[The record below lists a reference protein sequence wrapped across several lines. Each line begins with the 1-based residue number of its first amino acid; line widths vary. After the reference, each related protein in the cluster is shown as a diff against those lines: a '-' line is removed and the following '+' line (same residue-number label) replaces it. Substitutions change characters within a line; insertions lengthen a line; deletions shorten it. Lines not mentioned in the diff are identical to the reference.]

1 MYSYTCMEPGCMFK
15 YIGESHNN
23 FMTRSKEHLDKSTS
37 KKLETREGS
46 FLYKHQQEKHGG
58 KAPNM
63 KMKVEK
69 TFHDNLTRQ
78 ITESVHIFRTEQLT
92 EVSQTYKYF
101 ILLFFTL
108 SVEGGEG

>member
-1 MYSYTCMEPGCMFK
+1 MKVLSVQQDHC
-15 YIGESHNN
+15 ESHNN

-37 KKLETREGS
+37 KKLETRAGS
-46 FLYKHQQEKHGG
+46 FPYKHQQEKHGG

-92 EVSQTYKYF
+92 EYALMNSKAEWHGPSLPTVRKQ
-101 ILLFFTL
+101 L
-108 SVEGGEG
+108 GHG